1 MRRNHTL
8 RKQKGFTLLEAMIA
22 MAVLSFGILSL
33 ASIFAQGL
41 KSSYQTQIQFIA
53 QQKAQEALETIFTA
67 RDTKVLT
74 WAQITNISQGGV
86 FKDGPQILCAA
97 GPNGLFGTEED
108 ITSSPDF
115 VVIGPGPD
123 KIFGTPDDVVM
134 PLNPWMT
141 RTIQFTPSASTPN
154 LNQITITINWT
165 YAGQTS
171 QFQIISYI
179 SNYS

>member
-1 MRRNHTL
+1 MKRNHTV

-22 MAVLSFGILSL
+22 MAVLSCGILSL
-33 ASIFAQGL
+33 ASIFSQGL
-41 KSSYQTQIQFIA
+41 KSSYQTQIQYIA
-53 QQKAQEALETIFTA
+53 QQKAEEALETIFTA
-67 RDTKVLT
+67 RDTKLLT
-74 WAQITNISQGGV
+74 WSQITNISQGGV
-86 FKDGPQILCAA
+86 FKDGPQILCAP
-97 GPNGLFGTEED
+97 GPDGLFGTEDD
-108 ITSSPDF
+108 ITASPDF

-123 KIFGTPDDVVM
+123 KIFGTPDDIVM

-141 RTIQFTPSASTPN
+141 RTIVFTPSASTPN
-154 LNQITITINWT
+154 LNIITITINWT